1 MPTYQHPRISP
12 GDDVAIA
19 VDLGG
24 YQVVT
29 DADGQFE
36 AESDADVEALATAYR
51 TTPEQMRV
59 GGDDPGTCDVTKAD
73 GEVCGRELPCP
84 YHSPDDAD
92 E

>member
-1 MPTYQHPRISP
+1 MPTYQHPRIGP
-12 GDDVAIA
+12 EDDVAIA
-19 VDLGG
+19 VDLGD

-29 DADGQFE
+29 DADGRFD
-36 AESDADVEALATAYR
+36 AESDADVKALATAYR
-51 TTPEQMRV
+51 TTPAEMRV

-84 YHSPDDAD
+84 YHTDDPD